1 MLKNKKQAT
10 AFRHY
15 KLATERILLQ
25 TLNIFSTKLYN
36 IQLTLH
42 THTQILRGNRISVT

>member
-25 TLNIFSTKLYN
+25 TLNIFPRSCTIFSWHY
-36 IQLTLH
+36 